1 MTPGLKHDT
10 GKIRPALVINSMA
23 LAMQAIAEVG
33 TYGAAQYGV
42 DNWLEVEDGIERYTD
57 ALYRHLLDE
66 AAGEALD
73 DESGLMHA
81 AHAAWNAIARLE
93 LMLRLE
99 AESGGLPPE
108 LQKFVDSISVAF
120 RGSP

>member
-10 GKIRPALVINSMA
+10 GKIRPTLVINSMA

-33 TYGAAQYGV
+33 TYGAAKYSD

-57 ALYRHLLDE
+57 AMYRHLLDE

-99 AESGGLPPE
+99 ADSGGLPPE
-108 LQKFVDSISVAF
+108 LQKFVDSISGAF

>member
-1 MTPGLKHDT
+1 MTPGMKNDN

-33 TYGAAQYGV
+33 TYGAEKYSA
-42 DNWLEVEDGIERYTD
+42 DNWMQVEDGIERYTD
-57 ALYRHLLDE
+57 AMYRHLLDE

-93 LMLRLE
+93 LILRLE
-99 AESGGLPPE
+99 EDSGELPE
-108 LQKFVDSISVAF
+108 DLRAF
-120 RGSP
+120 TEAIRRIFKQP